1 MNNDELDQRL
11 RSASPPE
18 RSEAYWREFPESV
31 ERRILAE
38 KQRAE
43 AAVRPG
49 FHPSLKWIW
58 RLALPGA
65 AVVIALLLMP
75 GQQPKTP
82 IHEQLSSL
90 RAGYEQVAAL
100 FPGQLETVVFGGD
113 EPYLQLSDLPDV
125 PSSPPLFVRICPP
138 SGKCVTA
145 VSFSGQKVRVSGRE
159 FEVLANGVGEIFL
172 LAKEGVWS
180 PGQAPVGGENWRFET
195 GWLERH
201 L

>member
-1 MNNDELDQRL
+1 M
-11 RSASPPE
+11 
-18 RSEAYWREFPESV
+18 
-31 ERRILAE
+31 
-38 KQRAE
+38 
-43 AAVRPG
+43 
-49 FHPSLKWIW
+49 
-58 RLALPGA
+58 
-65 AVVIALLLMP
+65 
-75 GQQPKTP
+75 
-82 IHEQLSSL
+82 
-90 RAGYEQVAAL
+90 
-100 FPGQLETVVFGGD
+100 ETVVFGGD
-113 EPYLQLSDLPDV
+113 EPYLQLSELPDV

-159 FEVLANGVGEIFL
+159 FEILANGVGEIFL